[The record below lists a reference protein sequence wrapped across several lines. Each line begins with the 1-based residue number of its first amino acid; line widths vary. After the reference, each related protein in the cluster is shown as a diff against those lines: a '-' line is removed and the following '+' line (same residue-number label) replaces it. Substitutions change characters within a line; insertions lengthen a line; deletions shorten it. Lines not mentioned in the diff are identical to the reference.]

1 MTIEIVNTSVI
12 ESEEC
17 CESCSCLSATEG
29 NRYVQGN
36 LIIMMNTCVCVC
48 VCFLIRKLI
57 TEAKKI

>member
-17 CESCSCLSATEG
+17 CESCSCLSVTAG

-48 VCFLIRKLI
+48 VFLIRKLI
-57 TEAKKI
+57 MKAKKI

>member
-17 CESCSCLSATEG
+17 CESCSCLSVTEG

-48 VCFLIRKLI
+48 VCFFN
-57 TEAKKI
+57 